1 MRASLALREGR
12 RGIEQVGGKRS
23 GAVFTAGCGRNLL
36 SAISWGFEGKRREV
50 RVTVV
55 GVAMTDERECR
66 AGEWSG
72 SRAEGDA
79 DVHSSSRFPLARPD
93 IASVLAYA

>member
-1 MRASLALREGR
+1 
-12 RGIEQVGGKRS
+12 
-23 GAVFTAGCGRNLL
+23 
-36 SAISWGFEGKRREV
+36 
-50 RVTVV
+50 VTVV

-79 DVHSSSRFPLARPD
+79 DVHSSSRFPLARPN
-93 IASVLAYA
+93 IGSVLVE